1 MNQTAHAA
9 VRADGAT
16 GDGAAKADPLAVPM
30 KLSSA
35 ASALPALADGSG
47 SAMHAF
53 CAELYPFLRSITG
66 KGVRDTLAAIGK
78 HIPIAVTEVP
88 SGTAVFDWTVP
99 PEWTVREAWIKDP
112 DGNRIVDIAR
122 HNLHLVNYSGP
133 FRGRMSLAALRPHL
147 FSLPDRPD
155 WIPYRTQYFKED
167 WGFCLTHRQL
177 EALADREYEVCVDT
191 TLAPGSLTFGECI
204 LPGRTQ
210 EEVLISAHVCHPSL
224 ANDNLSGIS
233 VAAFLA
239 RALAGI
245 ERHYTY
251 RFVFAPSTIG
261 VITWLAQ
268 REAVTSRIRHGLV
281 VSGVGDPGDYN
292 YKRSRRGDAAI
303 DATMAYVLGQ
313 SGLAHHVNPFM
324 PYGYDERQYCSPGF
338 DLPVGCFSRSTYGS
352 YPQYHTSADNLEL
365 VRPECL
371 EQSLRLLLQG
381 VSILERNCRVVNLNP
396 KCEPQLGR
404 RGLYSLI
411 GGHNEGQKLQ
421 LALLWVLNQS
431 TGLKTLLEIAQTSG
445 LPFDLIHEA
454 AVALAHADLVSP
466 DVA

>member
-1 MNQTAHAA
+1 
-9 VRADGAT
+9 
-16 GDGAAKADPLAVPM
+16 
-30 KLSSA
+30 
-35 ASALPALADGSG
+35 
-47 SAMHAF
+47 MHSF
-53 CAELYPFLRSITG
+53 CSEIYPFLRSITG
-66 KGVRDTLAAIGK
+66 KGVRDTLAAIGR
-78 HIPIAVTEVP
+78 HIPVNVTEVP

-99 PEWTVREAWIKDP
+99 PEWTVREAWIKDAA
-112 DGNRIVDIAR
+112 GNRIVDIEQ

-133 FRGRMSLAALRPHL
+133 FRGRLRLAELRPHL

-177 EALADREYEVCVDT
+177 ESLQDGEYDVCVDT
-191 TLAPGSLTFGECI
+191 TLAPGSLTFGECL
-204 LPGRTQ
+204 LPGRSE
-210 EEVLISAHVCHPSL
+210 EEVLVSAHVCHPSL
-224 ANDNLSGIS
+224 ANDNLSGIA
-233 VAAFLA
+233 VATFLA

-245 ERHYTY
+245 DRRYTY

-268 REAVTSRIRHGLV
+268 REAVTARIRHGLV
-281 VSGVGDPGDYN
+281 ISGVGDPGDYN
-292 YKRSRRGDAAI
+292 YKRSRRGDAEI
-303 DATMAYVLGQ
+303 DGVMAYVLGQ

-338 DLPVGCFSRSTYGS
+338 NLPVGCFSRSTYGS
-352 YPQYHTSADNLEL
+352 YPQYHTSADDLQL

-371 EQSLRLLLQG
+371 EQSLQLLLQS
-381 VSILERNCRVVNLNP
+381 VSILERNCRLLNLNP

-411 GGHNEGQKLQ
+411 GGHNEGQRLQ

-431 TGLKTLLEIAQTSG
+431 DGLKTLLEIAEASN
-445 LPFDLIHEA
+445 LPFNLLHEA
-454 AVALAHADLVSP
+454 AVALAHASLVAP

>member
-1 MNQTAHAA
+1 MNQPGTTAQAA
-9 VRADGAT
+9 
-16 GDGAAKADPLAVPM
+16 GAAQASPSPALPPA
-30 KLSSA
+30 LSTA
-35 ASALPALADGSG
+35 AAALPAVAAGSG
-47 SAMHAF
+47 AAMHAF
-53 CAELYPFLRSITG
+53 CAELFPILRSITG
-66 KGVRDTLAAIGK
+66 KGVRDTLAGIGR
-78 HIPIAVTEVP
+78 HIPMTITEVP
-88 SGTAVFDWTVP
+88 SGTSVFDWTVP
-99 PEWTVREAWIKDP
+99 PEWTVREAWIEDP
-112 DGNRIVDIAR
+112 AGNRIVDIAR

-133 FRGRMSLAALRPHL
+133 FRGRLSLAELRPHL

-177 EALADREYEVCVDT
+177 ESLPEGHYEVCVDT
-191 TLAPGSLTFGECI
+191 TLAPGSLTFGECV
-204 LPGRTQ
+204 LPGNST

-224 ANDNLSGIS
+224 ANDNLSGIA
-233 VAAFLA
+233 VATFLA
-239 RALAGI
+239 CALGGI

-261 VITWLAQ
+261 VITWLSQ
-268 REAVTSRIRHGLV
+268 REAVTARIRHGLV
-281 VSGVGDPGDYN
+281 ISGVGDPGDYN

-303 DATMAYVLGQ
+303 DDVMAYVLEQ
-313 SGLAHHVNPFM
+313 SGLPHHVNPFM

-338 DLPVGCFSRSTYGS
+338 NLPVGCFSRSTYGS

-371 EQSLRLLLQG
+371 EQSLALLLQG
-381 VSILERNCRVVNLNP
+381 IGTLERNCRLLNLNP

-404 RGLYSLI
+404 RGLYSLV

-431 TGLKTLLEIAQTSG
+431 DGLHTLLEIAEASK

-454 AVALAHADLVSP
+454 AVALARADLVA
-466 DVA
+466 VAAPQSAA

>member
-1 MNQTAHAA
+1 MTEPETAA
-9 VRADGAT
+9 V
-16 GDGAAKADPLAVPM
+16 DPAVS
-30 KLSSA
+30 LSSA
-35 ASALPALADGSG
+35 AAALPGMAADTGA
-47 SAMHAF
+47 AMHAF
-53 CAELYPFLRSITG
+53 CGKLYPLLRSITG
-66 KGVRDTLAAIGK
+66 QGVRDTLAGIGK
-78 HIPIAVTEVP
+78 RIPMTVTEVP
-88 SGTAVFDWTVP
+88 SGTPVFDWTVP

-112 DGNRIVDIAR
+112 AGEKIVDIAR

-133 FRGRMSLAALRPHL
+133 FRRRLRLAELRPHL

-177 EALADREYEVCVDT
+177 ESLQDGEYEVCVDT
-191 TLAPGSLTFGECI
+191 TLAPGSLTFGECV
-204 LPGRTQ
+204 LPGRSQ

-224 ANDNLSGIS
+224 ANDNLSGIA
-233 VAAFLA
+233 VATFLA
-239 RALAGI
+239 QALAGI
-245 ERHYTY
+245 DRHYTY

-268 REAVTSRIRHGLV
+268 REAVTARISHGLV
-281 VSGVGDPGDYN
+281 ISGVGDPGDYN
-292 YKRSRRGDAAI
+292 YKRSRRGDAQI
-303 DATMAYVLGQ
+303 DGVMAYVLGQ

-338 DLPVGCFSRSTYGS
+338 NLPVGCFSRSTYGS

-371 EQSLRLLLQG
+371 EQSLRLLLEG
-381 VSILERNCRVVNLNP
+381 VSILERDRKLVNLNP

-431 TGLKTLLEIAQTSG
+431 DGLKTLLEIARASN

-454 AVALAHADLVSP
+454 AVALAQANLVAAD
-466 DVA
+466 

>member
-1 MNQTAHAA
+1 MNT
-9 VRADGAT
+9 
-16 GDGAAKADPLAVPM
+16 
-30 KLSSA
+30 SSKPDA
-35 ASALPALADGSG
+35 ASLPAAGRG
-47 SAMHAF
+47 TGAAMHAF

-66 KGVRDTLAAIGK
+66 KGVRDTLAAIAR
-78 HIPIAVTEVP
+78 HIPLTVTEVP

-112 DGNRIVDIAR
+112 AGNKIVDIAR
-122 HNLHLVNYSGP
+122 HNLHLVNYSAP
-133 FRGRMSLAALRPHL
+133 FKGRLPLAELRQRL

-167 WGFCLTHRQL
+167 WGFCLSHTQL
-177 EALADREYEVCVDT
+177 QSLPEGHYEVCVDT
-191 TLAPGSLTFGECI
+191 TLAPGSLSFGECV
-204 LPGRTQ
+204 LPGSSA

-224 ANDNLSGIS
+224 ANDNLSGIA
-233 VAAFLA
+233 VATFLA
-239 RALAGI
+239 RALGAI
-245 ERHYTY
+245 ERRYTY

-268 REAVTSRIRHGLV
+268 REQVTARIRHGLV
-281 VSGVGDPGDYN
+281 VSGVGDPGAYN

-303 DATMAYVLGQ
+303 DDVMAYVLAH
-313 SGLAHHVNPFM
+313 SGLQHSINPFV

-371 EQSLRLLLQG
+371 EQSLALLLEG
-381 VSILERNCRVVNLNP
+381 IGIVERDRMLVNLNP

-411 GGHNEGQKLQ
+411 GGHNEAQKLQ
-421 LALLWVLNQS
+421 LALLWVLNKS
-431 TGLKTLLEIAQTSG
+431 DGHNTLLGIARQSG
-445 LPFDLIHEA
+445 LPFELICEA
-454 AVALAHADLVSP
+454 SAALAQANLVTDDMASRSHTP
-466 DVA
+466 R

>member
-1 MNQTAHAA
+1 MPMSVAA
-9 VRADGAT
+9 ASLPAAAAGS
-16 GDGAAKADPLAVPM
+16 GAA
-30 KLSSA
+30 
-35 ASALPALADGSG
+35 
-47 SAMHAF
+47 MHEF
-53 CAELYPFLRSITG
+53 CTELYPFLRSITG
-66 KGVRDTLAAIGK
+66 KGVRDTLAAIGR
-78 HIPIAVTEVP
+78 HIPVTVTEVP

-112 DGNRIVDIAR
+112 TGNRIVDIER

-133 FRGRMSLAALRPHL
+133 FRGRLQLGALRPHL

-177 EALADREYEVCVDT
+177 ESLPDGEYEVCVDT
-191 TLAPGSLTFGECI
+191 TLAPGSLTFGECL
-204 LPGRTQ
+204 LPGRSQ

-224 ANDNLSGIS
+224 ANDNLSGIA
-233 VAAFLA
+233 VATFLA

-245 ERHYTY
+245 DRHYTY

-268 REAVTSRIRHGLV
+268 REAVTTRIVHGLV
-281 VSGVGDPGDYN
+281 ISGVGDPGDYN

-303 DATMAYVLGQ
+303 DGVMAYVLGQ
-313 SGLAHHVNPFM
+313 SGLAHHVNAFM

-338 DLPVGCFSRSTYGS
+338 NLPVGCFSRSTYGS
-352 YPQYHTSADNLEL
+352 YPQYHTSADNLQL
-365 VRPECL
+365 VRPDCL
-371 EQSLRLLLQG
+371 EQSLQLLLQG
-381 VSILERNCRVVNLNP
+381 VSILERNCRLRNLNP

-411 GGHNEGQKLQ
+411 GGHNEGQRLQ

-431 TGLKTLLEIAQTSG
+431 DGLKTLLEVAQASD

-454 AVALAHADLVSP
+454 GVALAHAGLVTP
-466 DVA
+466 EVA